1 MLGNFLGVT
10 QLGTTRA
17 KTHAQVCQTS
27 EPTQRK
33 NLDKSHFEPRS
44 SGPNLVFMDCYPML
58 TH

>member
-10 QLGTTRA
+10 QLGNTRA
-17 KTHAQVCQTS
+17 KIHAQVFQTS

-33 NLDKSHFEPRS
+33 NLDKSHFAPSS
-44 SGPNLVFMDCYPML
+44 SGPNLVFMDCSPML